1 MVKAK
6 LNEAIKTAMRS
17 HDKDRLLVLR
27 TLKSAI
33 RKEEIDRRTDL
44 EDDSVLAILQSQH
57 KQRAQAKEMYLQGER
72 KDLADQ
78 EEYELKVIEEFL
90 PKPLTDE
97 ELACEVDISV
107 NELSI
112 TDMSGMGK
120 IMKHLKEKLGSQ
132 ADGKRLSAI
141 VRQRLSGK

>member
-6 LNEAIKTAMRS
+6 LSEAIKAAMRS
-17 HDKDRLLVLR
+17 HEKERLLVLR

-33 RKEEIDRRTDL
+33 RKEEIDQRTDL
-44 EDDSVLAILQSQH
+44 EEDAVLKILQSQY
-57 KQRAQAKEMYLQGER
+57 KQREQAKELYLQGDR

-78 EEYELKVIEEFL
+78 EEFEQKIIEEFL

-97 ELACEVDISV
+97 ELGKEVDLAIE
-107 NELSI
+107 ELSI

-120 IMKHLKEKLGSQ
+120 VMKHLSSKLGSQ
-132 ADGKRLSAI
+132 ADGKRLSGL
-141 VRQRLSGK
+141 VRLRLSGK